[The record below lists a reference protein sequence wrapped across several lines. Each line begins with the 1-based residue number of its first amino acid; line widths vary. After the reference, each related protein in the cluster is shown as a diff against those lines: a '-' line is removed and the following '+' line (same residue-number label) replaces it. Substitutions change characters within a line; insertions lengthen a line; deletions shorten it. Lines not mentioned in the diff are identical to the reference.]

1 MLLPQ
6 RGQRAEKMRIA
17 CCSMRCLDSKT
28 DWTAETAN
36 CSYVF
41 RFSCLLISFVL
52 LYEGKEKMKGTDEL
66 KCQ

>member
-1 MLLPQ
+1 
-6 RGQRAEKMRIA
+6 MRIA
-17 CCSMRCLDSKT
+17 RCSMRCLDSKT

-36 CSYVF
+36 RSYVF

-52 LYEGKEKMKGTDEL
+52 LYEVKEKMKGTDEL

>member
-1 MLLPQ
+1 MT
-6 RGQRAEKMRIA
+6 AEYTV
-17 CCSMRCLDSKT
+17 DSKI

-36 CSYVF
+36 RSYVF

-52 LYEGKEKMKGTDEL
+52 LYEVKEKMKGSDEL